1 MIKIAIVVLLS
12 AFVAAPAIAGDAY
25 LGVNAGQNKIDV
37 ATVKAS
43 TAYGVLGGYAFN
55 ENIAAEVSYTN
66 IGSAERN
73 LSVDKLTGN
82 VMSIAAVGS
91 LPLSQA
97 FTLFAKLGYAQ
108 SKIDVAGFSSQ
119 TKSDLTYGVGA
130 QFNASKT
137 VGIRLGYDSF
147 KVAKNP
153 TANSALITIGAV
165 FKL

>member
-1 MIKIAIVVLLS
+1 MKKIAIVVFLS

-25 LGVNAGQNKIDV
+25 LGVNVGQNKIDV
-37 ATVKAS
+37 STVNES
-43 TAYGVLGGYAFN
+43 TAFGVFGGYAFN
-55 ENIAAEVSYTN
+55 ENIAAEVGYTN
-66 IGSAERN
+66 MGSAERTFSAN
-73 LSVDKLTGN
+73 KLTGS

-91 LPLSQA
+91 LPLSKA

-108 SKIDVAGFSSQ
+108 SQIEVPGISE
-119 TKSDLTYGVGA
+119 TKSDLIYGVGA

-147 KVAKNP
+147 KVGTSP
-153 TANSALITIGAV
+153 TKDSALITIGAV